1 MGDVQLQR
9 MTNNGGRLARA
20 HPAIRSWDSRKNVG
34 RWTGDKIRDKG
45 YSSDQCSPRLI
56 GSAHS
61 QSGHCDWLRSVD
73 GIESGGGC
81 GVDEGVVAGGVLVF

>member
-1 MGDVQLQR
+1 MYFVHVEEIEATVKVYKVGSHGLTR
-9 MTNNGGRLARA
+9 C
-20 HPAIRSWDSRKNVG
+20 RSEG
-34 RWTGDKIRDKG
+34 
-45 YSSDQCSPRLI
+45 CSPRLI